1 LWPFWYFTRHPKLFS
16 FLLRSGNYIRLFA
29 KLEEPPGAGFGA
41 GLNMRMEASMQAR
54 SKPRLSQD
62 RWLRRQFFRE
72 WTNGLG
78 TQFGLCCLVSG
89 GAIFCAEVW
98 SLHRLDHSI
107 RLFAELSVL
116 AAVTFILGDG
126 YACQRRGCFPLL
138 RRVARRCGE
147 RMRALSVSGPEI
159 ERFVHDVSFS
169 PRMEYRYRSG
179 MARSLRVII
188 EALDRL
194 CCTAERYGCIGKH
207 VFTANEE
214 PVVRSVR
221 LLATL
226 PAEVGDEV
234 ALLPVVAWLASVPEY
249 DPEGWSLSTEAA
261 SGQVRSLGKDEIG

>member
-1 LWPFWYFTRHPKLFS
+1 
-16 FLLRSGNYIRLFA
+16 
-29 KLEEPPGAGFGA
+29 
-41 GLNMRMEASMQAR
+41 MQAR

-147 RMRALSVSGPEI
+147 RMRALSVSSPVI

-188 EALDRL
+188 EAM
-194 CCTAERYGCIGKH
+194 IGF
-207 VFTANEE
+207 VARRNVT
-214 PVVRSVR
+214 VVSGNTCLRP
-221 LLATL
+221 TK
-226 PAEVGDEV
+226 
-234 ALLPVVAWLASVPEY
+234 
-249 DPEGWSLSTEAA
+249 SLSCGPCACWPPFQPR
-261 SGQVRSLGKDEIG
+261 SGTRSRSFPWWHGWHPCRNMILKAGRFQRKPRPARCVHWVKTRSANRCA